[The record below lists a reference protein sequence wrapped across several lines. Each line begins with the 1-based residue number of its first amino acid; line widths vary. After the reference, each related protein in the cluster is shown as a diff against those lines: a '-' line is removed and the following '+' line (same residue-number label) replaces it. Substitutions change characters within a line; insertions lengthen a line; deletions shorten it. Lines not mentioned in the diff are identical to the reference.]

1 MTSVTTTTT
10 VSCECPEC
18 GAPVTLRRRPLNGEV
33 VPCPDCGVDL
43 EVTSTEPLRVEV
55 APPVQ
60 EDWGE

>member
-1 MTSVTTTTT
+1 MNTETLPATHAA
-10 VSCECPEC
+10 ECPEC
-18 GAPVTLRRRPLNGEV
+18 AGTVALRRRPLNGEV

-43 EVTSTEPLRVEV
+43 EVTCTQPLRLEL